1 MSKIISFNCRTFS
14 LPNFT
19 APLYVHSMDI
29 DTSISNL
36 ELPVLLKQVSSVS
49 NHHIV
54 TINKWLSISSL
65 VIEILKNENFWSRLV
80 IIKSFEKSEIVY
92 SWVALRGYVLNKIT
106 KIQVDESQLT
116 YLMAL
121 NSVYRAS
128 EGEVPVMG
136 YPLSVLGEELFF
148 NVLQSELFQLID
160 KKRSIEISRE
170 EIVAWFRVF
179 NLIITKPT
187 PDFKKYFNEILNY
200 EIPYGLS
207 PETKSMSLESII
219 KNSKN
224 IAVVPMLTGINSIS
238 TALVNGDWVIAVQAA
253 ASTGAVVI
261 ILLSSLA
268 LSDKIIG
275 FINRREVK

>member
-1 MSKIISFNCRTFS
+1 
-14 LPNFT
+14 
-19 APLYVHSMDI
+19 
-29 DTSISNL
+29 
-36 ELPVLLKQVSSVS
+36 
-49 NHHIV
+49 
-54 TINKWLSISSL
+54 
-65 VIEILKNENFWSRLV
+65 
-80 IIKSFEKSEIVY
+80 
-92 SWVALRGYVLNKIT
+92 
-106 KIQVDESQLT
+106 
-116 YLMAL
+116 MAL